1 MCRMPC
7 TTRSWRATR
16 HTAWRTRPIP
26 GRILGKSLS
35 PGKLLKRTLNSRVAM
50 ARWLRRLPT
59 VVSGVSQAVPVRAR
73 VQGKIPI
80 SCRVSRP
87 FFSNRPGLASAG
99 GAVCSFA
106 TGASGKV
113 SVATA
118 RWATTGEPPKMRAAK
133 LENRET
139 NTQRATAL
147 DFLTDEDPPG
157 SAVSSTNL
165 VPPRWSF

>member
-1 MCRMPC
+1 MASSIANC
-7 TTRSWRATR
+7 SFW
-16 HTAWRTRPIP
+16 
-26 GRILGKSLS
+26 
-35 PGKLLKRTLNSRVAM
+35 RVASGPRSC
-50 ARWLRRLPT
+50 ASSGKNTDFLPSIAT
-59 VVSGVSQAVPVRAR
+59 
-73 VQGKIPI
+73 
-80 SCRVSRP
+80 
-87 FFSNRPGLASAG
+87 FFFQPPCGLASAG

-165 VPPRWSF
+165 VPPRWSFSNRTSKLANSSMRRSVHSTCRQRPSPPRYRNYCTLLFYVAVLSSPRR